1 MVGYDKPVISSVE
14 EGYSA
19 AEAGIQEGDTIVRM
33 GGKKINVFREIT
45 YYNQFHQ
52 GETVKVTYLHDGE
65 KHTADISTED
75 G

>member
-1 MVGYDKPVISSVE
+1 
-14 EGYSA
+14 
-19 AEAGIQEGDTIVRM
+19 M
-33 GGKKINVFREIT
+33 GGKKINIFREIT

-65 KHTADISTED
+65 KHYSDISTED